1 MGWLDEFFEFLALY
15 GFIVPTIPKDFLH
28 ITMELDTSFLEH
40 QDQVIVKII
49 ESFHFPGSFCDNH
62 NRGYPFNGYFSA
74 FCECR
79 IQLPKQA
86 EIFSLSTPFGHKT
99 SPDFLF
105 FSSTVR
111 IIDIDVLD
119 LRRRNEDI
127 FFDMIV
133 NQNVMNL

>member
-1 MGWLDEFFEFLALY
+1 MSFLELLALY

-28 ITMELDTSFLEH
+28 ITMELYTPFLEH
-40 QDQVIVKII
+40 EHEVIVEVI
-49 ESFHFPGSFCDNH
+49 EFFHFPVSFCNH
-62 NRGYPFNGYFSA
+62 NNRGYPFDGYFSTY
-74 FCECR
+74 CECS
-79 IQLPKQA
+79 IHLPKQTK
-86 EIFSLSTPFGHKT
+86 IFSLSMPFRHKT
-99 SPDFLF
+99 SPGFLF